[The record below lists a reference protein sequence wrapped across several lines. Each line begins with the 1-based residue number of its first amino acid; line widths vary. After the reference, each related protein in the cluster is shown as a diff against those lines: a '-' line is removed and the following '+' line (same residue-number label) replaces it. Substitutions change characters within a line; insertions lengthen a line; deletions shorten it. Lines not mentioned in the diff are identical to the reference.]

1 MVEAPEFIDP
11 ADITVMDDEAFDKL
25 LTRIRE
31 SRLRAY
37 QLYLA
42 AEEQKMMIR
51 DGKLR
56 TQLSN
61 QTRML
66 DKEIIRA
73 DKVVIALNKRINN
86 IRSIQLELGDLDESI

>member
-11 ADITVMDDEAFDKL
+11 ADVTVMDDEAFDKL

-31 SRLRAY
+31 SRLKAY
-37 QLYLA
+37 MLFMEAEKIKMEVRDAKLRDKLA
-42 AEEQKMMIR
+42 A
-51 DGKLR
+51 
-56 TQLSN
+56 

-73 DKVVIALNKRINN
+73 DKVVIALEKRINN
-86 IRSIQLELGDLDESI
+86 IRSIQLELGDLDD